1 MTHTVAHFLYI
12 CVLIDVLIITTD
24 TLIKRLPG
32 WELTECAAGVP
43 ALRVAPQSCTV
54 DADCTAMIGAVCDI
68 TSTTGTHQCK
78 VLDAGTC
85 ITAQHCVSSPLGPK
99 CKAGHCAL

>member
-1 MTHTVAHFLYI
+1 MHTAYTTI
-12 CVLIDVLIITTD
+12 CLSTLTTD

-32 WELTECAAGVP
+32 WELTECAAGVA

-54 DADCTAMIGAVCDI
+54 GADCTAMIGAVCD
-68 TSTTGTHQCK
+68 TSTTATTATGTHQCK